1 MELLIIILV
10 LIACPSLVTLIFI
23 VPSIAIQE
31 HLENNK
37 IKKEIKKIPRSQR
50 QACLKD
56 LRALS
61 NNYNIVN
68 RKNYRSEMERNE
80 TINAIVGDMATLS
93 TFSETKEERIKRLY
107 GIDVSEAT
115 IHDYIS
121 CLENL

>member
-1 MELLIIILV
+1 
-10 LIACPSLVTLIFI
+10 
-23 VPSIAIQE
+23 
-31 HLENNK
+31 
-37 IKKEIKKIPRSQR
+37 
-50 QACLKD
+50 
-56 LRALS
+56 
-61 NNYNIVN
+61 
-68 RKNYRSEMERNE
+68 MERKE